1 LVVLLVCFVPVAVL
15 VAAAC
20 SRAPA
25 AGGGVVGADAGDAE
39 ASENDAID
47 VTGVLLDLSGDDVLK
62 CFLTGGKIEAAS
74 LRESLE
80 SCGAPSPG
88 AKIETPALP
97 GLERALR
104 ACLTKPLS
112 GNDRCSTE
120 EELVVGVSGCGTTR
134 FMLSCSRSSGHR
146 GDCLVKT
153 TDRERGFPR
162 GNPLALHPKRRPPDT
177 FGSCDDLCTALEGLV
192 APPCCSETLCHE
204 GSLACCDRPIPGTWD
219 EAALKCRCPPTAET
233 SARAE

>member
-1 LVVLLVCFVPVAVL
+1 MVVLLVCLVPVAVL

-104 ACLTKPLS
+104 ARRSWWSASPAA
-112 GNDRCSTE
+112 GR
-120 EELVVGVSGCGTTR
+120 R
-134 FMLSCSRSSGHR
+134 ASC
-146 GDCLVKT
+146 
-153 TDRERGFPR
+153 FP
-162 GNPLALHPKRRPPDT
+162 
-177 FGSCDDLCTALEGLV
+177 
-192 APPCCSETLCHE
+192 
-204 GSLACCDRPIPGTWD
+204 
-219 EAALKCRCPPTAET
+219 
-233 SARAE
+233 ARARPVIAGTA